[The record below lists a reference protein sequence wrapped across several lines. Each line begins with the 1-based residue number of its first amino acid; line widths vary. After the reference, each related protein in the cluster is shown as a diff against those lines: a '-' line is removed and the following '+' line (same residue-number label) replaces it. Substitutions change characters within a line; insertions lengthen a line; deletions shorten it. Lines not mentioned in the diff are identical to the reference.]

1 MQEKIQEMLQRI
13 TATTIIVGVDT
24 GKESHWARVTDYRGV
39 DLMKPV
45 KVTNDIKGF
54 DGLMSRIE
62 KVRTARGCDQVII
75 GTEPSGH
82 YWRAFGWY
90 LKLHPSQ
97 PMLVGVNP
105 FHTKQAKELDDNSQT
120 RSDKKDA
127 LVIAH
132 LIRDGRFFDTY
143 LPKDV
148 YAELRVFNTE
158 RQRIMKQI
166 SRASNTI
173 IALMDEFFPEYR
185 TVFKN
190 VTCPTSCE
198 ILRIVPFPTDVLSMG
213 REDLIAL
220 IRQASG
226 GTEGQKLADELVLV
240 ATNSVGVLEGK
251 TAVRFRLKQL
261 LEELTFH
268 QKQKAAVEEQ
278 LNAEL
283 KKLGLGEI
291 LQSMPGIGPII
302 AAAFLGEV
310 GDVDRFDTWKQLRKL
325 AGLNLTEN
333 SSGKRKGKTT
343 ISKRGRPYL
352 RHMLYMAGEAC
363 ILHNEELRQLYYY
376 FRRRSINPLKYN
388 QAVVA
393 VGLKAM
399 RVLFYMAKTK
409 AKYDPS
415 KALGDIRKEQI
426 AQIA

>member
-1 MQEKIQEMLQRI
+1 MQKTIHERIERI
-13 TATTIIVGVDT
+13 TTTTIIVGVDT
-24 GKESHWARVTDYRGV
+24 GKESHWARITDYRGI

-45 KVTNDIKGF
+45 KVTNDLKGF
-54 DGLMSRIE
+54 DGLMARIE
-62 KVRTARGCDQVII
+62 KARAAHGCNQVII

-97 PMLVGVNP
+97 PVLVNVNP

-120 RSDKKDA
+120 KSDKKDA

-132 LIRDGRFFDTY
+132 LIRDGRYFDTH

-158 RQRIMKQI
+158 RQRVMKQI

-173 IALMDEFFPEYR
+173 IALTDEFFPEYR
-185 TVFKN
+185 TIFKKL
-190 VTCPTSCE
+190 TCPTSCE
-198 ILRIVPFPTDVLSMG
+198 ILRAVPFPTDVLAMG
-213 REDLIAL
+213 RDDLIAL

-226 GTEGQKLADELVLV
+226 GTEGQKLADELIRT
-240 ATNSVGVLEGK
+240 AANSVGVLEGK
-251 TAVRFRLKQL
+251 TAARFRLNQL
-261 LEELTFH
+261 LEELSF
-268 QKQKAAVEEQ
+268 QRIQKAAVEEQ
-278 LNAEL
+278 LTAEL

-302 AAAFLGEV
+302 AAAFLGEA
-310 GDVDRFDTWKQLRKL
+310 GDIDRFDTWKQLRKL

-352 RHMLYMAGEAC
+352 RHMLYMAGESC
-363 ILHNEELRQLYYY
+363 ILHNDELRQLYYY
-376 FRRRSINPLKYN
+376 FRRRSTNPLKYN

-399 RVLFYMAKTK
+399 RILFYMAKNK
-409 AKYDPS
+409 ATYDPS
-415 KALGDIRKEQI
+415 KALGDIRKEQL